1 MSWNLMTDNAISE
14 NDRSVLSNFVLNSG
28 KLTQGPFVKEFE
40 RRWSEWLGCKYS
52 VFVNSGSS
60 ANLLIARALAE
71 ENQTWVCQASTWI
84 TNVSPVIQ
92 NNLKLILCDI
102 DLHNFGPK
110 LEYLEDI
117 FQKNEN
123 CVLFL
128 THFIGIPA
136 ITKELLALCEKYNVT
151 LVEDC
156 CESHGATYQNVRVGN
171 FGVASS
177 FSFYYGHHMTTI
189 EGGMVCTNDEE
200 LYNQFLLLR
209 SHGML
214 RELPSEVQSRPEYH
228 FEECDPR
235 FTFIR
240 DAYNVRSSDL
250 NAKLGLEQLPRL
262 DSIIESRN
270 ENYRAFYGRL
280 DNSKY
285 HFDFAVD
292 EPYGLS
298 SFCLPIIPKN
308 GNLQDV
314 KSLLDR
320 LNVESR
326 PFIGG
331 NLSRHPIF
339 QINQC
344 NKTDL
349 KNVEYLNYNCV
360 YVGNHQDVNVDM
372 VTDLADSLNCF

>member
-1 MSWNLMTDNAISE
+1 
-14 NDRSVLSNFVLNSG
+14 
-28 KLTQGPFVKEFE
+28 
-40 RRWSEWLGCKYS
+40 
-52 VFVNSGSS
+52 
-60 ANLLIARALAE
+60 
-71 ENQTWVCQASTWI
+71 
-84 TNVSPVIQ
+84 
-92 NNLKLILCDI
+92 
-102 DLHNFGPK
+102 
-110 LEYLEDI
+110 
-117 FQKNEN
+117 
-123 CVLFL
+123 
-128 THFIGIPA
+128 
-136 ITKELLALCEKYNVT
+136 
-151 LVEDC
+151 
-156 CESHGATYQNVRVGN
+156 
-171 FGVASS
+171 
-177 FSFYYGHHMTTI
+177 MTTI